1 MHHILDDVRA
11 LLGRGEGLWL
21 ADGEG
26 AAPAGMA
33 VVGTSGST
41 GEPKLV
47 LLSRDALASAAQA
60 AEERLRFAATWHL
73 ALDPRYVAGLMVLV
87 RGLLGDGVAQAG
99 LDLATLRP
107 LEGRNAVS
115 LVATQ
120 LYRALSSPETTH
132 TLAAFDAVL
141 VGGAALAPGL
151 RARAEAAGIRVIET
165 YGMSETCGGVV
176 WDGVPL
182 PGVGVHVGGASGP
195 GRADAVGRIGLSGP
209 TLFDGYLGRPELTAE
224 VLRDGAVLTGDR
236 GHLAPDGRLVV
247 DGRVDDVVQSG
258 GVNVDLAAVRA
269 AAAALDPETAVLA
282 IDDDEWGAL
291 VVLVATGGALD
302 DWRDRLRSALPAAC
316 LPRRL
321 VVVDRIPR
329 GPGGKPDG
337 AALTARV
344 TRS

>member
-1 MHHILDDVRA
+1 MQHILDGVRA
-11 LLGRGEGLWL
+11 VLDGGAGLWL

-26 AAPAGMA
+26 SAPAGTA

-47 LLSRDALASAAQA
+47 VLDGQALTAA
-60 AEERLRFAATWHL
+60 AEAAAERLGFTATWHL
-73 ALDPRYVAGLMVLV
+73 ALAPRYVAGLMVLV
-87 RGLLGDGVAQAG
+87 RGLLGDGVADAG
-99 LDLATLRP
+99 PHLSRLQPRD
-107 LEGRNAVS
+107 GRNAVS

-120 LYRALSSPETTH
+120 LYRALRTPGTARA
-132 TLAAFDAVL
+132 LAAMDAVL
-141 VGGAALAPGL
+141 VGGAPLGAEL

-182 PGVGVHVGGASGP
+182 PGVEVRLGEK
-195 GRADAVGRIGLSGP
+195 DRIELAGP
-209 TLFDGYLGRPELTAE
+209 TVFDGYLGRPDLTAA
-224 VLRDGAVLTGDR
+224 VLRDGAFLTGDR
-236 GHLAPDGRLVV
+236 GHVAPDGRLVV
-247 DGRVDDVVQSG
+247 DGRLDDVVQSG

-282 IDDDEWGAL
+282 VDDEEWGAR
-291 VVLVATGGALD
+291 VVLVATGGTLG
-302 DWRDRLRSALPAAC
+302 DWRDRLRPALPAAC
-316 LPRRL
+316 LPREL

-329 GPGGKPDG
+329 GPGGKPDR
-337 AALTARV
+337 AAIARV

>member
-1 MHHILDDVRA
+1 MQHILDGVRG
-11 LLGRGEGLWL
+11 LLDRGEGLWL

-26 AAPAGMA
+26 AAPAGTA

-41 GEPKLV
+41 GEPKRVV
-47 LLSRDALASAAQA
+47 LRRDALVAAARA
-60 AEERLRFAATWHL
+60 AEERLGFAATWHL

-87 RGLLGDGVAQAG
+87 RGLLGDGVAEAG
-99 LDLATLRP
+99 PDLATLRP
-107 LEGRNAVS
+107 REGRNAVS

-120 LYRALSSPETTH
+120 LYRALTSPGTTRA
-132 TLAAFDAVL
+132 LAAFDAVL

-151 RARAEAAGIRVIET
+151 RARAEAVGIRVIET

-182 PGVGVHVGGASGP
+182 PGVDVRLGER
-195 GRADAVGRIGLSGP
+195 GRVELAGP
-209 TLFDGYLGRPELTAE
+209 TVFSGYLGRPDLTAE
-224 VLRDGAVLTGDR
+224 VLSDGAVRTGDR

-247 DGRVDDVVQSG
+247 DGRLDDVVQSG

-282 IDDDEWGAL
+282 VDDDEWGAR
-291 VVLVATGGALD
+291 VVLVAIGGTLD
-302 DWRDRLRSALPAAC
+302 DWRDRLRPALPAAC